1 MRYYIADNHFF
12 HEGINF
18 RMDHRGFKA
27 VELMNEYMIE
37 KWNSRVRRNDEVVI
51 LGDFSIGKAE
61 ETNDIL
67 SKLHGRLYMICGNH
81 DKWIQN
87 KSANLSRFKWIK
99 DYAEMNDNGRK
110 VILCHYPIMCYNGQF
125 RIDKNGNPKV
135 YMLHGHVHKTQDV
148 IGIHKYKE
156 FVRNYLRQCRDSDEP
171 KPAPINIINCFCMHS
186 NYVPLTLD
194 EWITLED
201 ERIDIRSV
209 QNDWKYGS

>member
-18 RMDHRGFKA
+18 RMDHRGFKT

-81 DKWIQN
+81 DKWLQN

-209 QNDWKYGS
+209 QNDWKYDL

>member
-18 RMDHRGFKA
+18 RMDHRGFKT

-81 DKWIQN
+81 DKWLQN

-125 RIDKNGNPKV
+125 RIDKNGDPKV

-156 FVRNYLRQCRDSDEP
+156 FVQNYPRQCRGSDDL
-171 KPAPINIINCFCMHS
+171 KPAPINIINCFCMYS
-186 NYVPLTLD
+186 DYVPLTLD
-194 EWITLED
+194 EWVVLED
-201 ERIDIRSV
+201 ERIDIKSV
-209 QNDWKYGS
+209 QNDWRYDS

>member
-51 LGDFSIGKAE
+51 LGDFSIGRAE

-87 KSANLSRFKWIK
+87 KSANLSRIK

>member
-18 RMDHRGFKA
+18 RMDHRGFKT

-61 ETNDIL
+61 ETNDML

-81 DKWIQN
+81 DKWLQN

-209 QNDWKYGS
+209 QNDWKYDS

>member
-51 LGDFSIGKAE
+51 LGDFSIGRAE

-110 VILCHYPIMCYNGQF
+110 VILCHYPLIF
-125 RIDKNGNPKV
+125 
-135 YMLHGHVHKTQDV
+135 
-148 IGIHKYKE
+148 YK
-156 FVRNYLRQCRDSDEP
+156 
-171 KPAPINIINCFCMHS
+171 S
-186 NYVPLTLD
+186 NM
-194 EWITLED
+194 
-201 ERIDIRSV
+201 
-209 QNDWKYGS
+209 

>member
-18 RMDHRGFKA
+18 RMDHRGFKT

-81 DKWIQN
+81 DKWLQN